1 MTIAGG
7 REIANKDA
15 SIKVFA
21 LIIFIEV
28 LLQMITERKC
38 ATLAP
43 LALLHDSGDLGPF
56 NRSSPYSV
64 IRIPP

>member
-15 SIKVFA
+15 SVKVFA

-38 ATLAP
+38 ATLARSP
-43 LALLHDSGDLGPF
+43 CCTTAVISDLSTVRALTT
-56 NRSSPYSV
+56 
-64 IRIPP
+64 